1 MIKDVITGT
10 IRVLLNGNSPNLIDG
25 EKVFV
30 DHIFDF
36 PSTDSQFVTLRSFD
50 RFNLDRFGKPEPIV
64 STVRLTNK
72 TFQEE
77 WIPIG

>member
-1 MIKDVITGT
+1 MIADVIKGI
-10 IRVLLNGNSPNLIDG
+10 IRVLLNGNSLNLIDG

-72 TFQEE
+72 TFQD
-77 WIPIG
+77 

>member
-1 MIKDVITGT
+1 MIEDVITGT
-10 IRVLLNGNSPNLIDG
+10 VKVLLNGTSPNLIDG

-36 PSTDSQFVTLRSFD
+36 PSTDSQFVTIRSFD

-77 WIPIG
+77 

>member
-1 MIKDVITGT
+1 MIKDVIKGT
-10 IRVLLNGNSPNLIDG
+10 IRVLLNGNSPNLVDG

-30 DHIFDF
+30 DHIFEF
-36 PSTDSQFVTLRSFD
+36 PSTDSQFVTIRSFD
-50 RFNLDRFGKPEPIV
+50 RTNKDRLGKPEPII
-64 STVRLTNK
+64 STVRLTIK

>member
-1 MIKDVITGT
+1 MIADVIKGT
-10 IRVLLNGNSPNLIDG
+10 IRVLLNGNSPNLVDG

-30 DHIFDF
+30 EHIFDF
-36 PSTDSQFVTLRSFD
+36 PSTNSQFVTIRSFD

-77 WIPIG
+77 

>member
-1 MIKDVITGT
+1 MIKDVMKGT
-10 IRVLLNGNSPNLIDG
+10 IRVLLNGNSPNLVDG

-30 DHIFDF
+30 EHIFDF
-36 PSTDSQFVTLRSFD
+36 PSTDRQFVTIRSFD

-77 WIPIG
+77 

>member
-1 MIKDVITGT
+1 MIADVIKGT
-10 IRVLLNGNSPNLIDG
+10 IRVLLNGNSPNLVDG

-30 DHIFDF
+30 DHIFEF
-36 PSTDSQFVTLRSFD
+36 PSTDSQFVTIRSFD

-72 TFQEE
+72 TFQD
-77 WIPIG
+77 

>member
-1 MIKDVITGT
+1 MIADVIKGI

-30 DHIFDF
+30 DHIFVF
-36 PSTDSQFVTLRSFD
+36 PSTDSQFVTIRSFD

-72 TFQEE
+72 TFQD
-77 WIPIG
+77 

>member
-1 MIKDVITGT
+1 MSIENNNVVSVNYTLHT
-10 IRVLLNGNSPNLIDG
+10 IEANG

-30 DHIFDF
+30 DHIFEF
-36 PSTDSQFVTLRSFD
+36 PSTDSQFVTIRSFD

-77 WIPIG
+77 